1 MAQYPSPGDW
11 RQVALAAA
19 TSPDGFNFTETQ
31 TNLATNGGTSWH
43 SWEVRS
49 PHVIQ
54 DGNLFKAWFAGHSG
68 LNDWTTAGIG
78 YASTP
83 FCVQ

>member
-1 MAQYPSPGDW
+1 
-11 RQVALAAA
+11 
-19 TSPDGFNFTETQ
+19 
-31 TNLATNGGTSWH
+31 
-43 SWEVRS
+43 
-49 PHVIQ
+49 VIQ